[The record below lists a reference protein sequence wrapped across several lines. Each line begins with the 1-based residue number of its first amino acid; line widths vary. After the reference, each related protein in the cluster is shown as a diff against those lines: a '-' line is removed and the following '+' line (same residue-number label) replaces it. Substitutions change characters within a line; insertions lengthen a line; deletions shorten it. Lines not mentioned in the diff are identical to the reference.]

1 MAKDVSNFI
10 KITVPLTLLRRE
22 ESLRN
27 ELQQTSLAAGGGTSY
42 EANGLWFDA
51 RGAAHEERVFVFVWN
66 YSDEASVRVDRNA
79 RRVVDALFLLGEQA
93 VMKERNYTER
103 TAHILGSTVGY
114 VARIIHAPNHL
125 RKQIPLKLPEVLAD
139 DSSLRHLNS

>member
-1 MAKDVSNFI
+1 MARDVSNFI
-10 KITVPLTLLRRE
+10 KITIPMVLLRKDE
-22 ESLRN
+22 DLRN
-27 ELQQTSLAAGGGTSY
+27 KLQETARMAGGGTSH
-42 EANGLWFDA
+42 EANGLWFDST
-51 RGAAHEERVFVFVWN
+51 GKAHDERVMVFTFN
-66 YSDEASVRVDRNA
+66 FTDEAAYAVSHRSRL
-79 RRVVDALFLLGEQA
+79 VVDALFLLGEQA

-139 DSSLRHLNS
+139 DQSMRHLNS